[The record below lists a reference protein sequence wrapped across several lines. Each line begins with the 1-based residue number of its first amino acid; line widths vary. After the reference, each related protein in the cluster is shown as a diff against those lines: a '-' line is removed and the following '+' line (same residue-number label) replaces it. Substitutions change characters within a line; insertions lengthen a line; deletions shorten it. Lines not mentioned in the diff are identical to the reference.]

1 MKKSIFKL
9 LLSAAFVLCCTSAWA
24 LYGVRGGTCFGQ
36 IIVNDGIYEL
46 YQDYSYSYESTTR
59 SVSGNCAVLV
69 NFTSAPAPIIRVE
82 STVTYNGN
90 VYTVVAIGEQVFKS
104 HVDMINEFTIPNTVR
119 VLETFALEDN
129 TAALSKVVLEDG
141 NEELFCYR
149 TSKGYGAFSW
159 NKGLRDVYIGRNL
172 KYQKQDEDKIDYAP
186 FYKGDFRWL
195 TVEFGP
201 TVTEIPHYCFYSSD
215 FRYLDFSNAI
225 SLRAIGNY
233 AFYWNNSCEEI
244 DLRNCAPDLAI
255 GNSCFQD
262 CDALRKVTI
271 GGSSTIIGNDAFYDC
286 NVLVRVDII
295 GDVLHVG
302 NTAFLRLLHLETLI
316 PETMYVYFLSSRPPQ
331 FGEDCFDIFTGVYV
345 RDASRLNAFINTH
358 YTFSGGIYAIPE
370 TQKLKYT
377 TTDGR
382 VSGTA
387 NCILNV
393 YENSM
398 GTMYFEHEL
407 AEIVES
413 TFSGCQSL
421 LSVTI
426 PSSVRKIGKN
436 AFYQCVNLRSV
447 LILGTINEIHDHAF
461 SGCVELH
468 ELFYLGDNH
477 HPLMGENPF
486 FNCPVT
492 IYVKDATGHSPW
504 DGRPV
509 RSWRSGKGDGSPENP
524 FEIENYVN
532 LYGFAIEVSI
542 MGSEN
547 LCGKLTADI
556 VGNSNVLDA
565 NGNPNPGTYRE
576 WLPIGSSDEVF
587 CGEFNG
593 NGHTISGLYHNHSDS
608 SVGLFGKTGEG
619 GAHIHDLGL
628 VDSYMSGGGL
638 NGGICGDMAYGLIE
652 NCYNAATVAW
662 GGGIAG
668 WCREH
673 ARIINCHNVGHI
685 FTNGSGITDLLA
697 ENGIV
702 ENCYALEGVSRSA
715 INNIHGTINKVEVK
729 NAAAFASGE
738 VCWILNGNKYGG
750 RWRQQLGTDAYPT
763 TSGTYFVNYT
773 DERQYYNNE
782 PSQEIR
788 YTSTD
793 DKIVTPNNPDSFGAI
808 INYNTYEGGQGV
820 ITFDRA
826 VTSIG
831 NDAFHNCSSLLS
843 ATIPNRVTSIGQHA
857 FSDCNSLATVTF
869 NSLPVLGIEAFYPCA
884 NLNNRI
890 LDLTDSDKPY
900 IGASTEN
907 YPGFTEARYHG
918 TLEPGEWGTITLPF
932 VPSSHS
938 GIVFFSIDN
947 VDAENGTLTLSIVEN
962 IVAGKPYL
970 FRNQTD
976 AASFTLTAM
985 PAAPATN
992 VPVIITASEQTVGD
1006 FALKGTFQAKNL
1018 TETGLYQLDGDAFV
1032 HAGSLSIN
1040 PFHAYLK
1047 DNGGSAATSIV
1058 INCDGV
1064 LVEIT
1069 NQDDSTV
1076 TLYGLKKVEFL
1087 KENNVPSVRVTY
1099 ADNST
1104 ATYENPKKVDFEK

>member
-1 MKKSIFKL
+1 MKRNILKL
-9 LLSAAFVLCCTSAWA
+9 LLSAAFMLCCTNAWA

-46 YQDYSYSYESTTR
+46 YQDYSYSYENTTR

-69 NFTSAPAPIIRVE
+69 NFTSAPAPINRVE

-90 VYTVVAIGEQVFKS
+90 VYTVVAIGEQVFYS
-104 HVDMINEFTIPNTVR
+104 HVNMIQEFTIPNTVR

-201 TVTEIPHYCFYSSD
+201 TVTEIPQYCFYSSD
-215 FRYLDFSNAI
+215 FRYLDFSRAT
-225 SLRAIGNY
+225 SLRTIGKK

-255 GNSCFQD
+255 GESCFQD
-262 CDALRKVTI
+262 CDALRQVTI
-271 GGSSTIIGNDAFYDC
+271 GGSATQIGHYAFYDC
-286 NVLVRVDII
+286 NILVRVDII
-295 GDVLHVG
+295 GDVSAVG

-316 PETMYVYFLSSRPPQ
+316 PETMYVYFLSSRSPL
-331 FGEDCFDIFTGVYV
+331 FGEDCFDIFTAVYV
-345 RDASRLNAFINTH
+345 RDASRLNDFKNH
-358 YTFSGGIYAIPE
+358 YNFGDGIHAILE

-382 VSGTA
+382 VSGTTD
-387 NCILNV
+387 CILNV

-407 AEIVES
+407 AEIGES

-468 ELFYLGDNH
+468 ELFYLGDKH

-509 RSWRSGKGDGSPENP
+509 RSWRSGKGDGSQGNP
-524 FEIENYVN
+524 LEIENYIN
-532 LYGFAIEVSI
+532 LYGFAIEVS
-542 MGSEN
+542 MLGSN
-547 LCGKLTADI
+547 DLCGKLTADI

-565 NGNPNPGTYRE
+565 NGNPNPGTYKE
-576 WLPIGSSDEVF
+576 WLPIGSSDKAF

-782 PSQEIR
+782 PTQEIR

-793 DKIVTPNNPDSFGAI
+793 GKIVTPNNPDSFGAI

-843 ATIPNRVTSIGQHA
+843 VTIPNRVTSIGQHA

-884 NLNNRI
+884 NLNSRI

-932 VPSSHS
+932 VPSSHL

-947 VDAENGTLTLSIVEN
+947 VDAENGILTLSVAEN

-985 PAAPATN
+985 PAASATD
-992 VPVIITASEQTVGD
+992 VPVTITASEQTVGD
-1006 FALKGTFQAKNL
+1006 FALKGTFQVKNL
-1018 TETGLYQLDGDAFV
+1018 TGTGLYKQQGGEFV
-1032 HAGSLSIN
+1032 HTNSLSID
-1040 PFHAYLK
+1040 PFRAYLK
-1047 DNGGSAATSIV
+1047 NNGSSALTRIV
-1058 INCDGV
+1058 IDGGT
-1064 LVEIT
+1064 LVKIT
-1069 NQDDSTV
+1069 NQDDSSV
-1076 TLYGLKKVEFL
+1076 TLFGLKKVEFIE
-1087 KENNVPSVRVTY
+1087 ENNVPAVRVTY
-1099 ADNST
+1099 DGGST
-1104 ATYENPKKVDFEK
+1104 VTYNNPKKVEFGK

>member
-1 MKKSIFKL
+1 MKKIKHIILMNMNISKL
-9 LLSAAFVLCCTSAWA
+9 LLSAAFVMCCTNAWA
-24 LYGVRGGTCFGQ
+24 LYGTRGGTYFGQ
-36 IIVNDGIYEL
+36 VTVNGGIYEL

-69 NFTSAPAPIIRVE
+69 DFTSAAAPINRVE

-104 HVDMINEFTIPNTVR
+104 HDEMILEFTIPNTVR

-129 TAALSKVVLEDG
+129 TRVLRRVVLEDG
-141 NEELFCYR
+141 NEDLFCYR
-149 TSKGYGAFSW
+149 TTDGYGAFSW
-159 NKGLRDVYIGRNL
+159 NKALKDVYIGRNL

-201 TVTEIPHYCFYSSD
+201 TVTEIPQYCFYSSD
-215 FRYLDFSNAI
+215 FRYLDFSRAT
-225 SLRAIGNY
+225 SLRTIGKK

-255 GNSCFQD
+255 GESCFQD
-262 CDALRKVTI
+262 CDALRQVTI
-271 GGSSTIIGNDAFYDC
+271 GGSATQIGHYAFYDC
-286 NVLVRVDII
+286 NVLVRVAII
-295 GDVLHVG
+295 GDVSAVG
-302 NTAFLRLLHLETLI
+302 NTAFLRLQHLELI
-316 PETMYVYFLSSRPPQ
+316 LDEMYVYFLSSRSPQ
-331 FGEDCFDIFTGVYV
+331 FGEGCFDIFTAVYV
-345 RDASRLNAFINTH
+345 RDASRLNDFRNH
-358 YTFSGGIYAIPE
+358 YNFGDAIHAIPE

-382 VSGTA
+382 VSGTRD
-387 NCILNV
+387 CILNV
-393 YENSM
+393 YENGM

-426 PSSVRKIGKN
+426 PSSLRKIGKN

-447 LILGTINEIHDHAF
+447 LILGTINGIHDYAF

-468 ELFYLGDNH
+468 ELFYLGDNR
-477 HPLMGENPF
+477 PLMGENPF
-486 FNCPVT
+486 FYCPVT
-492 IYVKDATGHSPW
+492 IYVKDATGQTW

-509 RSWRSGKGDGSPENP
+509 RSWRSGKGDGSQGNP
-524 FEIENYVN
+524 LEIENYVN

-547 LCGKLTADI
+547 LYGKLTADI

-565 NGNPNPGTYRE
+565 NGNPNPGTYKE
-576 WLPIGSSDEVF
+576 WLPIGSSDKAF

-619 GAHIHDLGL
+619 AYIHDLGL

-638 NGGICGDMAYGLIE
+638 NGGICGDMAYGHID
-652 NCYNAATVAW
+652 NCYNAATAAW
-662 GGGIAG
+662 GGGVAG

-673 ARIINCHNVGHI
+673 ARISNCHNVGHI

-715 INNIHGTINKVEVK
+715 INNIQGTINKVEVK

-793 DKIVTPNNPDSFGAI
+793 DKIVTPNNPDSFGAS

-869 NSLPVLGIEAFYPCA
+869 NSLPVLGTEAFYPCA
-884 NLNNRI
+884 NLNSRI

-918 TLEPGEWGTITLPF
+918 MLEPNQWGTIILPF

-947 VDAENGTLTLSIVEN
+947 VDAANGILTLSVAEN

-970 FRNQTD
+970 FRNQTGD
-976 AASFTLTAM
+976 AGFTLSAT
-985 PAAPATN
+985 PAAPATE
-992 VPVIITASEQTVGD
+992 VPVNVTTSEQTVGD
-1006 FALKGTFQAKNL
+1006 FALKGNYSNNNVL
-1018 TETGLYQLDGDAFV
+1018 TEDGLYQLDGGEFV
-1032 HAGSLSIN
+1032 KVGSLNID
-1040 PFHAYLK
+1040 PFRAYLK
-1047 DNGGSAATSIV
+1047 DNGGSALTRIV
-1058 INCDGV
+1058 IDGGTSV
-1064 LVEIT
+1064 KIT
-1069 NQDDSTV
+1069 MQDDSV
-1076 TLYGLKKVEFL
+1076 VALYGLKE
-1087 KENNVPSVRVTY
+1087 
-1099 ADNST
+1099 
-1104 ATYENPKKVDFEK
+1104 